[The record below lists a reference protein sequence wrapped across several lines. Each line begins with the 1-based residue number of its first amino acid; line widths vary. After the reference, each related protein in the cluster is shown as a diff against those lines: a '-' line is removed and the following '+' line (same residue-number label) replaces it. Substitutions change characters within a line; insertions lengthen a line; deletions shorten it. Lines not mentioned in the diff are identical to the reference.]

1 MIDYSPLWNTLKSK
15 GINQYRLIRSY
26 HFSSGQLH
34 RIRKNE
40 HVSTHTLET
49 LCRILNC
56 SVADIVR
63 ISFDRV
69 EKNRKNIWSLSELF
83 SGKDQCQFAS
93 FSFFSSSKETSITS
107 SIRQSRIRQSVSN
120 VCVETYVF
128 FFRRLIWPEL
138 KPNSLINRY

>member
-1 MIDYSPLWNTLKSK
+1 MAELLPHYIRKGGVSHDRLQPLWNTLKSK
-15 GINQYRLIRSY
+15 GISQYRLIRSY

-49 LCRILNC
+49 LCWILNC

-69 EKNRKNIWSLSELF
+69 EKES
-83 SGKDQCQFAS
+83 
-93 FSFFSSSKETSITS
+93 
-107 SIRQSRIRQSVSN
+107 
-120 VCVETYVF
+120 
-128 FFRRLIWPEL
+128 
-138 KPNSLINRY
+138 

>member
-56 SVADIVR
+56 GVSDIVR
-63 ISFDRV
+63 VSFDH
-69 EKNRKNIWSLSELF
+69 
-83 SGKDQCQFAS
+83 
-93 FSFFSSSKETSITS
+93 KET
-107 SIRQSRIRQSVSN
+107 
-120 VCVETYVF
+120 
-128 FFRRLIWPEL
+128 
-138 KPNSLINRY
+138 KA

>member
-1 MIDYSPLWNTLKSK
+1 MAELLPHYIRKGGVSHDRLQPALEHLKVK

-69 EKNRKNIWSLSELF
+69 EKES
-83 SGKDQCQFAS
+83 
-93 FSFFSSSKETSITS
+93 
-107 SIRQSRIRQSVSN
+107 
-120 VCVETYVF
+120 
-128 FFRRLIWPEL
+128 
-138 KPNSLINRY
+138 

>member
-15 GINQYRLIRSY
+15 GISQYRLIRSY

-40 HVSTHTLET
+40 HVSTHTLEA

-63 ISFDRV
+63 VSFDRK
-69 EKNRKNIWSLSELF
+69 EKEL
-83 SGKDQCQFAS
+83 
-93 FSFFSSSKETSITS
+93 
-107 SIRQSRIRQSVSN
+107 
-120 VCVETYVF
+120 
-128 FFRRLIWPEL
+128 
-138 KPNSLINRY
+138 

>member
-40 HVSTHTLET
+40 HVSTHTRET
-49 LCRILNC
+49 LSRIINC
-56 SVADIVR
+56 SGADIVR

-69 EKNRKNIWSLSELF
+69 EKES
-83 SGKDQCQFAS
+83 
-93 FSFFSSSKETSITS
+93 
-107 SIRQSRIRQSVSN
+107 
-120 VCVETYVF
+120 
-128 FFRRLIWPEL
+128 
-138 KPNSLINRY
+138 

>member
-1 MIDYSPLWNTLKSK
+1 MIDDSPLWYTFKSI
-15 GINQYRLIRSY
+15 GIKHYRLFRSY
-26 HFSSGQLH
+26 HFSSGKLH

-69 EKNRKNIWSLSELF
+69 EKES
-83 SGKDQCQFAS
+83 
-93 FSFFSSSKETSITS
+93 
-107 SIRQSRIRQSVSN
+107 
-120 VCVETYVF
+120 
-128 FFRRLIWPEL
+128 
-138 KPNSLINRY
+138 

>member
-15 GINQYRLIRSY
+15 DISQYRLIRSY

-40 HVSTHTLET
+40 HVSTHTLEA

-63 ISFDRV
+63 ISFDRG
-69 EKNRKNIWSLSELF
+69 EKES
-83 SGKDQCQFAS
+83 
-93 FSFFSSSKETSITS
+93 
-107 SIRQSRIRQSVSN
+107 
-120 VCVETYVF
+120 
-128 FFRRLIWPEL
+128 
-138 KPNSLINRY
+138 